1 MGKRDPRVDA
11 YIKKSAPFAQPI
23 LKHLRKIV
31 HAGCP
36 AAEETIKWQFPHFDY
51 KGMMCAMAA
60 FTHHCSFGFWKGTL
74 IFGNKKTQEE
84 AMGQFGRITS
94 IADLPTKKTLIGYVR
109 KAAQLNDAGV
119 KAPRRAKPKKKE
131 PLKIP
136 EYFTSALRKSA
147 KAKKTFE
154 SFSYSHRKDYVEWVA
169 EAKREETRNERLA
182 TSLKWL
188 AEGKPRNWKYMPECR

>member
-23 LKHLRKIV
+23 LKYLRRIV

-74 IFGNKKTQEE
+74 IFGNKKTREE

-94 IADLPTKKTLIGYVR
+94 IADLPSEKTLIGYVR

-119 KAPRRAKPKKKE
+119 KAPGRAKPKKKE
-131 PLKIP
+131 PTP
-136 EYFTSALRKSA
+136 EYFTSALRKNA
-147 KAKKTFE
+147 KATKTFE
-154 SFSYSHRKDYVEWVA
+154 GFSYSHRKDYVEWIA

-182 TSLKWL
+182 TALKWL
-188 AEGKPRNWKYMPECR
+188 AEGKPRNWKYMPAWR

>member
-1 MGKRDPRVDA
+1 
-11 YIKKSAPFAQPI
+11 
-23 LKHLRKIV
+23 
-31 HAGCP
+31 
-36 AAEETIKWQFPHFDY
+36 
-51 KGMMCAMAA
+51 MAA

-74 IFGNKKTQEE
+74 IFGNKKTEEE

-94 IADLPTKKTLIGYVR
+94 IADLPPEKTLIGYVR

-119 KAPRRAKPKKKE
+119 KASARAKPKKKE

-136 EYFTSALRKSA
+136 EYITSALRKNA
-147 KAKKTFE
+147 KATKTFE
-154 SFSYSHRKDYVEWVA
+154 SFSYSNKKDYVEWVA

-188 AEGKPRNWKYMPECR
+188 AEGKPRNWKYMSRCR